1 MGSEPHWIVDPIDG
15 TTNFTRGIT
24 ACCISIGI
32 TYQTRPVIGVI
43 FAPFTGY
50 LYYASANKG
59 AWLETPSHPEKRQL
73 PLSKPLPL
81 PSLKQVV
88 MGVEWG
94 SDRKAMTMEKKLRSF
109 GRLAGD
115 ADAGVEGGQMV
126 SGIRSFGSAALSCC
140 AVAEG
145 ALDIWH
151 EIGCW
156 VSLKHSLE
164 EVLVVCEHC

>member
-1 MGSEPHWIVDPIDG
+1 
-15 TTNFTRGIT
+15 
-24 ACCISIGI
+24 
-32 TYQTRPVIGVI
+32 VIGVI

-50 LYYASANKG
+50 LYWASEGNG
-59 AWLETPSHPEKRQL
+59 AWLETPQHQQKRRL

-88 MGVEWG
+88 LGVEWG
-94 SDRKAMTMEKKLRSF
+94 SDRKASTMAKKAEF
-109 GRLAGD
+109 FKKLAGD
-115 ADAGVEGGQMV
+115 PDAGVEGGQMV

-156 VSLKHSLE
+156 VSTSIGE
-164 EVLVVCEHC
+164 

>member
-1 MGSEPHWIVDPIDG
+1 
-15 TTNFTRGIT
+15 
-24 ACCISIGI
+24 
-32 TYQTRPVIGVI
+32 
-43 FAPFTGY
+43 
-50 LYYASANKG
+50 
-59 AWLETPSHPEKRQL
+59 
-73 PLSKPLPL
+73 
-81 PSLKQVV
+81 

-94 SDRKAMTMEKKLRSF
+94 SDRKASTMEKKLRSF